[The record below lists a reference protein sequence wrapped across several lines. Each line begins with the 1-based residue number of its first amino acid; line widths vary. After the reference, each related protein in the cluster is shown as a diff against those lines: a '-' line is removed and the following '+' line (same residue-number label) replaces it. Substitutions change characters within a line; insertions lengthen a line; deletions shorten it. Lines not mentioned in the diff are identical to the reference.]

1 MAFIGTLESSIT
13 SVVAVYVTT
22 TSASLAASLLPIAAA
37 GMSLYF
43 IFMGWAIAR
52 GEIQEPLSHLVGKC
66 TRTALI
72 CAIALV
78 GGQYQFYVIGF
89 INALEGLFT
98 GALGLT
104 TGPGC
109 VATSVGSLIDC
120 SVIPLKA
127 LGSRLFADSNLTAWP
142 NFYLLF
148 CAGLISLAQFV
159 VVVFSLIPLLVAK
172 VTLGLLLAIGP
183 PFILLA
189 LWPATVRFTEAWLSS
204 ALSAVMTTVIIAAVV
219 GFMPAYLNRYSN
231 DVIAHY
237 GATNFLQDVLGLL
250 IVAVVLAWL
259 AWKAAEFGAQVVGGA
274 TLGNP
279 AGGLIS
285 SYITR
290 WMLRQPPPKP
300 AKGGGGSMSG
310 GGGGTHPMTRR
321 MAQANVMTEIART
334 QRVE

>member
-13 SVVAVYVTT
+13 SVVTVYVTT

-52 GEIQEPLSHLVGKC
+52 GEIQEPLSQLVAKC

-78 GGQYQFYVIGF
+78 GGQYQFYVVGF

-120 SVIPLKA
+120 SIIPLKT
-127 LGSRLFADSNLTAWP
+127 LGNKLFADSNLTSWP

-148 CAGLISLAQFV
+148 CAGLVTVAQFFLV
-159 VVVFSLIPLLVAK
+159 LFSLIPLMVAK

-183 PFILLA
+183 AFILLA
-189 LWPATVRFTEAWLSS
+189 LWPATVKFTEAWLSA

-219 GFMPAYLNRYSN
+219 GFMPAYMNKYSTMVLTN
-231 DVIAHY
+231 Y